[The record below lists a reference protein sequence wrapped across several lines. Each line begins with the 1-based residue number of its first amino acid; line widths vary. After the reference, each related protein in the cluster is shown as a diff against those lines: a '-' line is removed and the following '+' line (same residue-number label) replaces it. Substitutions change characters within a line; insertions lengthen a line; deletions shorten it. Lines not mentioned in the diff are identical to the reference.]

1 MILQSLSRYYGR
13 KQSIPG
19 SGLAPAGMEWKEISF
34 VLVLD
39 GEGNLLRIEDTR
51 ERQKN
56 RLRGRQFLVP
66 QSVKRTVGVAANL
79 LWDTAEYALGIC
91 RADGNSDR
99 VAEAHAAFLAR
110 VDAMAQFDAASG
122 AVRAFLM
129 SLGPALRADDDS
141 WAQIGAAGN
150 PNVAFRLVSD
160 PPDMLICSRRAVVEA
175 PAAAG
180 KADTGTVRCL
190 VSSQSDN
197 LARLHP
203 SIKGVWGAQ
212 SSGASLVSF
221 NLAAFDSY
229 GKSQGANAPVGETA
243 VFNYTTALNHLLR
256 SDSPNRI
263 QVGDASTVFWASDD
277 SPFEDSF
284 ASFFND
290 PPADDPDR
298 NVRVVS
304 GLYQSVANGLYLGGD
319 KDTEFSVLALSP
331 NAARLSVRF
340 WIQGR
345 VAELAPRLLQHFDH
359 LRIARPSFEPEFLP
373 LWRLLR
379 STALLSKS
387 ENVPPNLAGDT
398 IRSILE
404 GLPYPATLLAAA
416 IRRVRAEHSIPYAR
430 AAVIKACLN
439 RQLRSHPDS
448 EVTVSLRADH
458 PSTAYQLGRLFAAL
472 ERIQGIAQPG
482 INSTIRERY
491 YGAASSTPASVFAIL
506 LRLKNHHIAKFESA
520 GMKIWAERLLTEIF
534 GRFDNFPRQL
544 ALQDQGLFAIGYYH
558 QQQDFFAT
566 KSSAVPTSETQ
577 P

>member
-1 MILQSLSRYYGR
+1 MILQSLSRYYER
-13 KQSIPG
+13 KQASPD
-19 SGLAPAGMEWKEISF
+19 SGLAPAGMEWKELAF

-39 GEGNLLRIEDTR
+39 DRGKLLRIEDTR
-51 ERQKN
+51 RALKGK
-56 RLRGRQFLVP
+56 LRGASYLVP
-66 QSVKRTVGVAANL
+66 QGEKRASGIRANL
-79 LWDTAEYALGIC
+79 LWDNVEYALGIA
-91 RADGNSDR
+91 REGENPEIVARRHGAFVDR
-99 VAEAHAAFLAR
+99 IAAINNGDQGVSAVVQFLGSLDAKALHASEQGVALT
-110 VDAMAQFDAASG
+110 S
-122 AVRAFLM
+122 
-129 SLGPALRADDDS
+129 
-141 WAQIGAAGN
+141 AGN
-150 PNVAFRLVSD
+150 PNVGFRLVTDS
-160 PPDMLICSRRAVVEA
+160 PGTLVCSRAAVLSSKSESA
-175 PAAAG
+175 SSSPKHAI
-180 KADTGTVRCL
+180 CL
-190 VSSQSDN
+190 VRAQPDEP
-197 LARLHP
+197 ARLHP
-203 SIKGVWGAQ
+203 AIRGVWGAQ
-212 SSGASLVSF
+212 TAGANLISF

-229 GKSQGANAPVGETA
+229 GKSQGANAPVGHTA
-243 VFNYTTALNHLLR
+243 AFNYTTALNHLLR
-256 SDSPNRI
+256 SDSANRI
-263 QVGDASTVFWASDD
+263 QIGDASTVFWASED

-304 GLYQSVANGLYLGGD
+304 GLYQSIANGVYLGGD
-319 KDTEFSVLALSP
+319 KDAEFSVLALSP

-345 VAELAPRLLQHFDH
+345 VAELAPRLLQHFDD
-359 LRIARPSFEPEFLP
+359 LRIVRPAFEPEFLP

-416 IRRVRAEHSIPYAR
+416 IRRVRAERSIPYAR

-472 ERIQGIAQPG
+472 ERVQSIAQPG

-506 LRLKNHHIAKFESA
+506 LRLKNHHIAKFEST
-520 GMKIWAERLLTEIF
+520 GLKIWAERLLTEIF

-544 ALQDQGLFAIGYYH
+544 ALHDQGLFAIGYYH
-558 QQQDFFAT
+558 QQQDFFAARP
-566 KSSAVPTSETQ
+566 SAAPTSETH

>member
-1 MILQSLSRYYGR
+1 MILQSLSRYYER
-13 KQSIPG
+13 KQASAD
-19 SGLAPAGMEWKEISF
+19 SGLAPAGMEWKEIAF

-39 GEGNLLRIEDTR
+39 DNGNLLRIEDTR
-51 ERQKN
+51 ERVKN
-56 RLRGRQFLVP
+56 KLRGREYLVP
-66 QSVKRTVGVAANL
+66 QAVKRTVVVAANL
-79 LWDTAEYALGIC
+79 LWDTAEYALGVC
-91 RADGNSDR
+91 RAEGNPVR
-99 VAEAHAAFLAR
+99 VAEQHADFVAR
-110 VDAMAQFDAASG
+110 VHELADVDVGSS
-122 AVRAFLM
+122 AVRAFLA
-129 SLGPALRADDDS
+129 SLDLRHYSDDDS
-141 WAQIGAAGN
+141 WTQIAVAGN

-160 PPDMLICSRRAVVEA
+160 PPEILICSRPSVVGTLVASELS
-175 PAAAG
+175 
-180 KADTGTVRCL
+180 DTAKIRCL
-190 VSSQSDN
+190 VRTQTDN

-203 SIKGVWGAQ
+203 SVKGVWGAQ
-212 SSGASLVSF
+212 SSGANLVSF

-229 GKSQGANAPVGETA
+229 GKSQGANAPIGEIA
-243 VFNYTTALNHLLR
+243 AFNYTTALNHLLR
-256 SDSPNRI
+256 SGSPNRI
-263 QVGDASTVFWASDD
+263 QVGDASTIFWASEN
-277 SPFEDSF
+277 SQFEDSF

-298 NVRVVS
+298 NVRVVA
-304 GLYQSVANGLYLGGD
+304 GLYGSIGNGVYLGGD
-319 KDTEFSVLALSP
+319 KDAEFSVLALSP

-340 WIQGR
+340 WIQGK
-345 VAELAPRLLQHFDH
+345 VAELVPRMLRHFEDM
-359 LRIARPSFEPEFLP
+359 RIARPAFEPEFLP
-373 LWRLLR
+373 LWRVLR

-439 RQLRSHPDS
+439 RQLRSHTDS
-448 EVTVSLRADH
+448 EVSVSLRADH

-472 ERIQGIAQPG
+472 ERIQSIAQPG

-520 GMKIWAERLLTEIF
+520 GMKVWAERLLTEIF

-558 QQQDFFAT
+558 QQQDFFTAR
-566 KSSAVPTSETQ
+566 SAESPNQETN

>member
-1 MILQSLSRYYGR
+1 MILQALARYYDR
-13 KQSIPG
+13 QQANPDA
-19 SGLAPAGMEWKEISF
+19 GLAPAGMEWKGISF

-39 GEGNLLRIEDTR
+39 DEGNLLRIEDTR

-56 RLRGRQFLVP
+56 KLRGRQFLVP
-66 QSVKRTVGVAANL
+66 QAVKRTVDVAANL
-79 LWDTAEYALGIC
+79 LWDTAEYALGVC

-99 VAEAHAAFLAR
+99 VAKAHAAFRAR
-110 VDAMAQFDAASG
+110 VDQLAQADTGAR
-122 AVRAFLM
+122 AVRKFLM
-129 SLGPALRADDDS
+129 SLDPAQRAKNDS
-141 WAQIGAAGN
+141 WAHIGSADN
-150 PNVAFRLVSD
+150 PNVAFRLISD
-160 PPDMLICSRRAVVEA
+160 PADLLICSRPTVI
-175 PAAAG
+175 AG
-180 KADTGTVRCL
+180 LVATARSGNDAVRCL
-190 VSSQSDN
+190 VTAQPDD

-212 SSGASLVSF
+212 SAGASLVSF
-221 NLAAFDSY
+221 NLSAFNSY

-243 VFNYTTALNHLLR
+243 AFNYTTALNHLLR
-256 SDSPNRI
+256 PDSPNRI
-263 QVGDASTVFWASDD
+263 QVGDASTVFWASEN

-284 ASFFND
+284 ACFFND
-290 PPADDPDR
+290 PPVDDPDR

-304 GLYQSVANGLYLGGD
+304 GLYQSIGNGVYLGSD
-319 KDTEFSVLALSP
+319 KDAEFSVLALSP

-340 WIQGR
+340 WIQGK
-345 VAELAPRLLQHFDH
+345 VAELAPRLLQHFDD
-359 LRIARPSFEPEFLP
+359 LRIARPVFEPEFLP
-373 LWRLLR
+373 LWRVLR
-379 STALLSKS
+379 STALLGKS

-416 IRRVRAEHSIPYAR
+416 IRRVRAEHSIPYTR

-506 LRLKNHHIAKFESA
+506 LRLKNHHIAKFEGT
-520 GMKIWAERLLTEIF
+520 GMKIWAERLLAEIF

-558 QQQDFFAT
+558 QQQDFFTAKT
-566 KSSAVPTSETQ
+566 PEAPTSEIHL
-577 P
+577 